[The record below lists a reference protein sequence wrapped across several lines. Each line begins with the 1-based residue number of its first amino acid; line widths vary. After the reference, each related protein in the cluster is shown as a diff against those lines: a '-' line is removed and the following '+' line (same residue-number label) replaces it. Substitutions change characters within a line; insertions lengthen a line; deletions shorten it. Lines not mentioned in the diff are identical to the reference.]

1 MGSVR
6 SGSRGRRHRSG
17 ARQGRGVGGGGD
29 LGGGV
34 GRELG
39 VDISQEIVPAEAGIP
54 VAALRVEDPESRS
67 PPRLAVAVAGDQ
79 RLRALPD
86 DIATEVD
93 PRASCELQA
102 KTGRFGDGA
111 GQIATQPGRLQHHEE
126 RLRPPSERRQATE
139 PVGDAGRPIRGGKT
153 TAGQVQNE
161 QIHRAPRQQDATDGQ
176 ALIEGLGG
184 DDDQPFEPDAAG
196 DGLDW
201 IEAPPEIEPGHDGTR
216 DLGLRGEPENEGGPA
231 AGAVAADR
239 NTGRS
244 WQAARSQDGVERR
257 EPGPDDAVVGGR
269 ARGRGR

>member
-17 ARQGRGVGGGGD
+17 ARQGRGVGGS
-29 LGGGV
+29 V
-34 GRELG
+34 G
-39 VDISQEIVPAEAGIP
+39 QEIVPAEAGIP
-54 VAALRVEDPESRS
+54 VAAFRVEDPEGRS
-67 PPRLAVAVAGDQ
+67 PPWWAVAVSGDQ

-111 GQIATQPGRLQHHEE
+111 GQASTQPGRLQHHEE
-126 RLRPPSERRQATE
+126 RLRPPGERRQTSK
-139 PVGDAGRPIRGGKT
+139 PVGDAGRAIRGGKT
-153 TAGQVQNE
+153 TAGQVQDE
-161 QIHRAPRQQDATDGQ
+161 QVHRAPRQQDATDGQ
-176 ALIEGLGG
+176 ALVEGLGG
-184 DDDQPFEPDAAG
+184 DDDQPFEPNAAS
-196 DGLDW
+196 DGLDR
-201 IEAPPEIEPGHDGTR
+201 IETAPEIEPGHDGTR
-216 DLGLRGEPENEGGPA
+216 DLGLRGEPEHEGGPA

-239 NTGRS
+239 NARRA
-244 WQAARSQDGVERR
+244 WQAALSQDGVERR

>member
-17 ARQGRGVGGGGD
+17 ARQRRGVGGGV
-29 LGGGV
+29 GGGV

-39 VDISQEIVPAEAGIP
+39 VDISQEVVPAEAGIP
-54 VAALRVEDPESRS
+54 VAAFRVQDPESRS

-93 PRASCELQA
+93 PRTSCELQA

-111 GQIATQPGRLQHHEE
+111 GQTAAQPGRLQHHEE
-126 RLRPPSERRQATE
+126 RLRPPGECRQTTE
-139 PVGDAGRPIRGGKT
+139 PVGDAGRPIRSGKA
-153 TAGQVQNE
+153 TAGQVQDE

-176 ALIEGLGG
+176 ALVEGLGG
-184 DDDQPFEPDAAG
+184 DDDQPVEPNAAS
-196 DGLDW
+196 DSLDR
-201 IEAPPEIEPGHDGTR
+201 IETPPEIEPGHDGTR
-216 DLGLRGEPENEGGPA
+216 NLGLSGEPEHEGGPA
-231 AGAVAADR
+231 TGAVAADR
-239 NTGRS
+239 NAGRS
-244 WQAARSQDGVERR
+244 WQAARSQDRVERR

-269 ARGRGR
+269 GR